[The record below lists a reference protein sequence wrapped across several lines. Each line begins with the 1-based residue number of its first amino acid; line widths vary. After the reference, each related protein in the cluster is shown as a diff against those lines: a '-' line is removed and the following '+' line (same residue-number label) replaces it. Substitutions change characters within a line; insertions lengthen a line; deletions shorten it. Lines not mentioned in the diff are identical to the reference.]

1 MFYLIIASLIWGVS
15 FGLMKKFM
23 IGLDPAFVAW
33 GRLAL
38 AVPVFLPLLR
48 FKDLS
53 RNLILRLGV
62 IGAVQYGL
70 LYSIYTYAYQY
81 LYGYQVAL
89 FTAIV
94 PLYIAFIDGV
104 NKRTFNLLSLLLA
117 FLAIVGAGLIEWRAG
132 GVGGFSR
139 EVIIGFLLIQ
149 FCNFCFALG
158 QMEYRK
164 LRKAYPS
171 LVDRNIYAI
180 LYISAVLV
188 CGIWTTYA
196 GGWSS
201 FYIISKEQVFVLI
214 FLGVFATGISFF
226 LWNVGATKVCAST
239 LAVMN
244 NIKVPLAVAVS
255 IMIFH
260 EQANIMK
267 LCIGGGIMLLAIW
280 ISEKFNRKA

>member
-1 MFYLIIASLIWGVS
+1 MLYLVIASLIWGVS

-38 AVPVFLPLLR
+38 AVPIFLPLLK
-48 FKDLS
+48 FKGLS
-53 RNLILRLGV
+53 SLIIFRLAI

-70 LYSIYTYAYQY
+70 LYSVYTYAYQY

-89 FTAIV
+89 FTALV
-94 PLYIAFIDGV
+94 PLYITFIDGL
-104 NKRTFNLLSLLLA
+104 NKKTFNILSLFLALLA
-117 FLAIVGAGLIEWRAG
+117 IIGTGIIEWRPCEVG
-132 GVGGFSR
+132 GVSKD
-139 EVIIGFLLIQ
+139 VMIGFLLIQ

-164 LRKAYPS
+164 LRKAYPN
-171 LVDRNIYAI
+171 LIDRNIYAI
-180 LYISAVLV
+180 LYISAVVV
-188 CGIWTTYA
+188 CSIWTTYL

-201 FYIISKEQVFVLI
+201 FNIITEKQVIVLI

-226 LWNVGATKVCAST
+226 LWNVGATKVCASS

-244 NIKVPLAVAVS
+244 NSKVPLAVLVS
-255 IMIFH
+255 ILVFH
-260 EQANIMK
+260 EQANIQK

-280 ISEKFNRKA
+280 LSEKFNKKA